1 MKKIIIGVSILV
13 YSNVGSSQTK
23 NDVIDYNNINIE
35 LLNNLVIEKAAHVRD
50 SLNCSKS
57 FYDETLS
64 KVTKFQN
71 DYISTYDILT
81 HDNTLKIKSKRLDS
95 IGNRLEFFNP
105 KRKYIVCFEISL
117 CVPYMPYRTNVTY
130 EYVSSRMIE
139 AYMSS
144 PGHRYAL
151 ITDGSSKTPLK
162 ISINF
167 KTSLS
172 PKSKKLYN
180 TGVVLVE
187 STHKY

>member
-1 MKKIIIGVSILV
+1 MKKIIIVISILV
-13 YSNVGSSQTK
+13 YSNVGISQK
-23 NDVIDYNNINIE
+23 RNDTIDYNNVNLD
-35 LLNNLVIEKAAHVRD
+35 LLNSLVIEKAAHVRD
-50 SLNCSKS
+50 SLNKSKA

-71 DYISTYDILT
+71 DYLSTYDIMS
-81 HDNTLKIKSKRLDS
+81 HGNTLKIKNKSLNSLGDRLD
-95 IGNRLEFFNP
+95 FFNP
-105 KRKYIVCFEISL
+105 KRKYISYMEILVCL
-117 CVPYMPYRTNVTY
+117 PYMPYRTNLTY
-130 EYVSSRMIE
+130 DYVSSRMIE

-151 ITDGSSKTPLK
+151 ITDGSSKNPLK

-180 TGVVLVE
+180 TGVILVE
-187 STHKY
+187 

>member
-1 MKKIIIGVSILV
+1 MKKIIIVISILF

-23 NDVIDYNNINIE
+23 NDLIDYNNVNLD
-35 LLNNLVIEKAAHVRD
+35 LLNSLVIEKAAYVRD
-50 SLNCSKS
+50 SLNKSKA

-71 DYISTYDILT
+71 DYLSTYDIMS
-81 HDNTLKIKSKRLDS
+81 HGNTLKIKNKSLNSLGDRLD
-95 IGNRLEFFNP
+95 FFNP
-105 KRKYIVCFEISL
+105 KRKYITYMEILVCL
-117 CVPYMPYRTNVTY
+117 PYMPYRTNLTY
-130 EYVSSRMIE
+130 DYVSSRMIN

-144 PGHRYAL
+144 PGHRTAL
-151 ITDGSSKTPLK
+151 IIDGSSKNPLK

-180 TGVVLVE
+180 TGVILVE

>member
-35 LLNNLVIEKAAHVRD
+35 LLNSLVIKKAAYVRD
-50 SLNCSKS
+50 SLNKTKA

-71 DYISTYDILT
+71 DYLSTYDIMS
-81 HDNTLKIKSKRLDS
+81 HGNTLKIKNKSLNSLGDRLD
-95 IGNRLEFFNP
+95 FFNP
-105 KRKYIVCFEISL
+105 KRKYISYMEILVCL
-117 CVPYMPYRTNVTY
+117 PYMPYRTNLTY
-130 EYVSSRMIE
+130 DYVSSRMIN

-151 ITDGSSKTPLK
+151 ITDGDSETPLK

-180 TGVVLVE
+180 TGVILVE